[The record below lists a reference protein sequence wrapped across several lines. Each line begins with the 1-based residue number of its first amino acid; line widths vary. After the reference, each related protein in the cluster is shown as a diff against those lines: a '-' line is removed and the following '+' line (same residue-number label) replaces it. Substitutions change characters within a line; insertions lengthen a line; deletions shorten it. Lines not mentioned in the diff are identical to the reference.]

1 MRHFCLMTMLLL
13 FGVKASAQETF
24 SPPALN
30 TVEAATLSPSYSC
43 RTKEEFQKGYRKTA
57 LFLSESVKRYN
68 SPDLLFN
75 GACGSE
81 DHFQSRTHG
90 ANESVIADL
99 GPNFPLEN
107 VPPLEAISAPGAQQD
122 AQPGRPQFKHSVPV
136 RAGHTYAVRLDKP
149 KRAVGWFVFTVTRH
163 VPNQLVEIRYSVR
176 EYKLTH
182 KGIPPPARADDTDSQ
197 P

>member
-1 MRHFCLMTMLLL
+1 MRPFCLMTVLLL
-13 FGVKASAQETF
+13 SGAAASAQETF

-30 TVEAATLSPSYSC
+30 TTEAATLSPSYSC
-43 RTKEEFQKGYRKTA
+43 RTKEEFQRGYRKTA
-57 LFLSESVKRYN
+57 LFLSELVKRYN

-81 DHFQSRTHG
+81 DYFAAATHG
-90 ANESVIADL
+90 ANNSVIADL
-99 GPNFPLEN
+99 GANVPLEN
-107 VPPLEAISAPGAQQD
+107 VPPLESIYAPGAQPD
-122 AQPGRPQFKHSVPV
+122 AEPGRPRFKLSAPV
-136 RAGHTYAVRLDKP
+136 KAGHTYAVRLAKS
-149 KRAVGWFVFTVTRH
+149 KLAEGWFVFTVTRH

-182 KGIPPPARADDTDSQ
+182 KGVPPPARADDADSR

>member
-13 FGVKASAQETF
+13 FGVMASAQETF

-57 LFLSESVKRYN
+57 LFLSELVKRYG

-81 DHFQSRTHG
+81 DNFQSATHG

-99 GPNFPLEN
+99 GP
-107 VPPLEAISAPGAQQD
+107 
-122 AQPGRPQFKHSVPV
+122 
-136 RAGHTYAVRLDKP
+136 
-149 KRAVGWFVFTVTRH
+149 
-163 VPNQLVEIRYSVR
+163 
-176 EYKLTH
+176 
-182 KGIPPPARADDTDSQ
+182 
-197 P
+197 